1 MVICFS
7 FYSCLTIAESS
18 NPEPCPI
25 DNGSEVSTIGQ
36 RGTNGIN
43 AVSTQRAPSVQLR
56 SVLEMLKVCLITRL
70 IVFSVELLSS

>member
-25 DNGSEVSTIGQ
+25 DNGSEVSTKGQ
-36 RGTNGIN
+36 RGTNGIC
-43 AVSTQRAPSVQLR
+43 AFR
-56 SVLEMLKVCLITRL
+56 
-70 IVFSVELLSS
+70 